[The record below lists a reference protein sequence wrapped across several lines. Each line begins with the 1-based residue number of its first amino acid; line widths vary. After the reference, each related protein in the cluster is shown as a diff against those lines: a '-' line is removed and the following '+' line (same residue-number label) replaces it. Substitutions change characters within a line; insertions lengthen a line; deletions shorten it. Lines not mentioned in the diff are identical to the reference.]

1 MANYLVLSSSS
12 IVFFL
17 FITFFSCPSNAADY
31 NVLNF
36 GAKPDGKSDSTQ
48 AFHKAWGSA
57 WLCKSRIEFRIDG
70 RLVAPSDYRAIGD
83 SSGYWILFVQVNSV
97 SVIGGTLDAKGGAF
111 WACLTSGKNCL
122 VGARDKILVLPRIIT
137 ISNNNILVSG
147 LTSINREL
155 SHILINSKALDQ
167 SPNTDRIH
175 VQLSIGVTISGNS
188 IRTGDDRIS
197 IGPRTRNLWMEGI
210 QCGPGHSVSVGSL
223 AKELNEDG
231 VQNITLTKSIFT
243 GSDNGVRIKSWARPS
258 KAFVRDISFRNILMR
273 NVQNPIIIDQNY
285 CPNNQGCPSQSSGV
299 KISEVTYKNIH
310 GTSATQ
316 VAVTFDCSPSNP
328 CKGIRLQD
336 IKLSYLNK
344 PAQASC
350 RHIGG
355 TSTGVIV
362 PQSCL

>member
-1 MANYLVLSSSS
+1 MA
-12 IVFFL
+12 
-17 FITFFSCPSNAADY
+17 TTD
-31 NVLNF
+31 
-36 GAKPDGKSDSTQ
+36 
-48 AFHKAWGSA
+48 
-57 WLCKSRIEFRIDG
+57 
-70 RLVAPSDYRAIGD
+70 
-83 SSGYWILFVQVNSV
+83 
-97 SVIGGTLDAKGGAF
+97 
-111 WACLTSGKNCL
+111 
-122 VGARDKILVLPRIIT
+122 PRPP
-137 ISNNNILVSG
+137 
-147 LTSINREL
+147 
-155 SHILINSKALDQ
+155 LINSYNNVMIRNVKIIALDQ
-167 SPNTDRIH
+167 SPNTDGIH

-188 IRTGDDRIS
+188 IRTGNDRIS

-210 QCGPGHSVSVGSL
+210 RCGPGHSVSVGSL